1 VVVEQGGQAIAHLD
15 EGDFFGEMALL
26 ARSRHGADVR
36 ALTPVEVLRLP
47 AEDFERLLGEQPE
60 LEFQL
65 REIVGR
71 RLAENAAMH
80 RDQARTNQLAG
91 AIKRGLLRG
100 THVLVRNP
108 LLCEPNCRACEDACA
123 TRHGQPRIHLDGV
136 QLNGLDV
143 TDSCRQCRVGA
154 ECVEACPVDAIQ
166 WNENGALIITDSCN
180 GCGACVPACPYDA
193 VQMVTRDQPYVS
205 PLALLWQRLKR
216 LKNPTIPLVAAQPAQ
231 RADKC
236 DLCHGYDDLACVAAC
251 PTGALRLVPVE
262 ELFPL

>member
-1 VVVEQGGQAIAHLD
+1 
-15 EGDFFGEMALL
+15 M
-26 ARSRHGADVR
+26 
-36 ALTPVEVLRLP
+36 EVLRLP
-47 AEDFERLLGEQPE
+47 AEDFERLLREQPE

-143 TDSCRQCRVGA
+143 TALEIGPEIDPGVPWTR
-154 ECVEACPVDAIQ
+154 AI
-166 WNENGALIITDSCN
+166 GGRD
-180 GCGACVPACPYDA
+180 
-193 VQMVTRDQPYVS
+193 MV
-205 PLALLWQRLKR
+205 LALKSGNFGAPDFFLKAWEK
-216 LKNPTIPLVAAQPAQ
+216 LS
-231 RADKC
+231 
-236 DLCHGYDDLACVAAC
+236 
-251 PTGALRLVPVE
+251 
-262 ELFPL
+262 